1 MGWTIARLCLGTVLK
16 LYRYSFSE
24 ATLIFF
30 NRLKNVFFSF
40 SDRYESV
47 TNNWPWIEICENAVL
62 SKINHGAPQV
72 RFAHQSFARK
82 WRVYKTVCGDKDCV
96 LDWKIVFGAV
106 YYLSNVLP
114 FNVATDC
121 KVILKSQNLCAWWKK
136 ISNLAQNLFG
146 CKVKTYEGTTLPCL
160 GATDCLYS
168 NKRRIWEEKVCKCNG
183 LDITKLK

>member
-1 MGWTIARLCLGTVLK
+1 MKVSPIIGHGLK
-16 LYRYSFSE
+16 FVKMQ
-24 ATLIFF
+24 F
-30 NRLKNVFFSF
+30 
-40 SDRYESV
+40 
-47 TNNWPWIEICENAVL
+47 L
-62 SKINHGAPQV
+62 SKINHGAPQA
-72 RFAHQSFARK
+72 RFARQSFARK

-96 LDWKIVFGAV
+96 FDWKIVFGAL

-121 KVILKSQNLCAWWKK
+121 EVILKSQNLCAWWKK

-168 NKRRIWEEKVCKCNG
+168 NKHRIWEEKVCKR
-183 LDITKLK
+183 LLQISVTALI